1 MVSVVLIYTVHLLA
15 VFKLYFLGGEHVRTD
30 EWITANKWHFHM
42 WLQILSLDTRWVMLE
57 SQTQTHELIK

>member
-15 VFKLYFLGGEHVRTD
+15 VFKLYFLSGEHVRTD

-42 WLQILSLDTRWVMLE
+42 
-57 SQTQTHELIK
+57 